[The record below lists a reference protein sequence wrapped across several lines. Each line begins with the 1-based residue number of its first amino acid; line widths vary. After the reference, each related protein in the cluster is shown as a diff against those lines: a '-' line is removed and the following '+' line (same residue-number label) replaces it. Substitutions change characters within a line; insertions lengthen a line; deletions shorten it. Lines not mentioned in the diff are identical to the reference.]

1 MKVNQAQHARPGQ
14 RLLPVSSMRE
24 FEVSSVAE
32 NENEKPVLSL

>member
-1 MKVNQAQHARPGQ
+1 MKVNQAWHARPGQ

-32 NENEKPVLSL
+32 NKNEKPMLPL